1 MIEPKIE
8 NLLERVDNQ
17 YTMVVLSARRARQIT
32 DYYATLGAGAVDK
45 PLPPLLETSVHGLK
59 PLAISFQEIVT
70 DRVGW
75 ERPAEIEDSV
85 K

>member
-8 NLLERVDNQ
+8 HLLDRVDNQ

-32 DYYATLGAGAVDK
+32 DYYATLGAGAVEK
-45 PLPPLLETSVHGLK
+45 PLPPLLDTSVHGMK
-59 PLAISFQEIVT
+59 PLSVSFQEIVT

-75 ERPAEIEDSV
+75 ERPPEAEETI

>member
-8 NLLERVDNQ
+8 NLLERADNQ

-32 DYYATLGAGAVDK
+32 DYYATLGAGAADK
-45 PLPPLLETSVHGLK
+45 PLPPLLETSIHGMK
-59 PLAISFQEIVT
+59 PLSISFQEIVT

-75 ERPAEIEDSV
+75 ERPAEAEETI

>member
-8 NLLERVDNQ
+8 HLLEKVDNQ

-45 PLPPLLETSVHGLK
+45 PLPPLLETSVHGMK
-59 PLAISFQEIVT
+59 PLSVSFREIVE

-75 ERPAEIEDSV
+75 ERPPEAEESV

>member
-8 NLLERVDNQ
+8 HLLTHVDNH
-17 YTMVVLSARRARQIT
+17 YSLVVLSARRARQIT

-45 PLPPLLETSVHGLK
+45 PLPPLLDTSVHGMK
-59 PLAISFQEIVT
+59 PLSVAFQEVVE
-70 DRVGW
+70 DRIGW
-75 ERPAEIEDSV
+75 ERPTEVEESV